1 METRYTLTEAPVAVL
16 LGRRGFLKVVGVC
29 VAAVALAGY
38 AISDLIAKRN
48 QILLARQDGLYR
60 DDLRLQ
66 KQNLTASHQN
76 PSVQKAYDDMKGAPC
91 EGLMY
96 SLVHTTY
103 APRANL
109 DLQEKK
115 HEA

>member
-16 LGRRGFLKVVGVC
+16 LGRRGFFKVVGVC
-29 VAAVALAGY
+29 VAAIALAGY
-38 AISDLIAKRN
+38 AISDLISKRN
-48 QILLARQDGLYR
+48 QILLARQDGLCR
-60 DDLRLQ
+60 DDARLQ
-66 KQNLTASHQN
+66 KQNLAASHQN
-76 PSVQKAYDDMKGAPC
+76 PSVKKAYEDMNGKPC

-96 SLVHTTY
+96 SLVHTSY

-109 DLQEKK
+109 DLQEKS

>member
-1 METRYTLTEAPVAVL
+1 METRYTLAEAPVSVL
-16 LGRRGFLKVVGVC
+16 LGRRGFFKVVGVC
-29 VAAVALAGY
+29 VAAAALVGY
-38 AISDLIAKRN
+38 AISDLISRRN
-48 QILLARQDGLYR
+48 EILLARQDGLYR
-60 DDLRLQ
+60 DDARCQ
-66 KQNLTASHQN
+66 QMNLTSSHQN
-76 PSVQKAYDDMKGAPC
+76 PSVKKLYEDMKGKPC